1 MRPMLS
7 LMGLD
12 TMQSMYGSDVSDQL
26 MDFLSMVRRNSGIFV
41 ALAPTASGSTDRLA
55 DLATAHI
62 KIERVGGTV
71 LLYGEEPFTECYAF
85 NFEEKEAGGDVALTR
100 IL

>member
-1 MRPMLS
+1 
-7 LMGLD
+7 MGFD

-26 MDFLSMVRRNSGIFV
+26 MDFLAMVRRNNGILV
-41 ALAPTASGSTDRLA
+41 ALAPSSSASTDRLA
-55 DLATAHI
+55 DLATTHM
-62 KIERVGGTV
+62 KIDRVGGTV
-71 LLYGEEPFTECYAF
+71 LLYGEEPFTECYAL